1 MTGSVSKYLSVL
13 FFFIIQWKHVQSI
26 TKSLCFCKVENAL
39 GRFLLS
45 CKLCISDNTACFS
58 GWQTNK
64 EERNNVWEDEHWSK
78 SLCSTLS
85 HVESAESD
93 WTLISSRCPHWTISP
108 HPKTRTEQNLEK
120 VTDQRVYAVV
130 DVTLSACLLMHQLCF
145 VSSVFASS
153 VDQDSNSFHSS
164 SPCMYACSCWMG
176 NKGNIRVTLHWH
188 AVSFDVEFS
197 NRCFIF
203 PALLGILTCRV
214 ALSLCDLVNTNTII
228 CKHQFHCLHSKL
240 ALKLALLFTKSIKTK
255 IRTFKSVSR
264 ATGAV
269 TLFVELQI
277 MISPQKNTETHH
289 YNTNAISVKN
299 KRTFYWI
306 LRCRSCNL
314 VIIFAWKKKWN

>member
-1 MTGSVSKYLSVL
+1 M
-13 FFFIIQWKHVQSI
+13 
-26 TKSLCFCKVENAL
+26 
-39 GRFLLS
+39 
-45 CKLCISDNTACFS
+45 
-58 GWQTNK
+58 
-64 EERNNVWEDEHWSK
+64 
-78 SLCSTLS
+78 
-85 HVESAESD
+85 ESAESD

-130 DVTLSACLLMHQLCF
+130 DVTLSACLLMYQLCF

-153 VDQDSNSFHSS
+153 VDHDIPLLI

-188 AVSFDVEFS
+188 AVSFDVKFS

-203 PALLGILTCRV
+203 PALLGILRCRV

-240 ALKLALLFTKSIKTK
+240 TLKLALLFTKSIKTK

-269 TLFVELQI
+269 STVCGAANNDFTTEKYRNSSLQYKRYFCQEQNNIFIGSYNVEAAIWL
-277 MISPQKNTETHH
+277 SFLHGKNLM
-289 YNTNAISVKN
+289 K
-299 KRTFYWI
+299 
-306 LRCRSCNL
+306 L
-314 VIIFAWKKKWN
+314 VLNIKVM